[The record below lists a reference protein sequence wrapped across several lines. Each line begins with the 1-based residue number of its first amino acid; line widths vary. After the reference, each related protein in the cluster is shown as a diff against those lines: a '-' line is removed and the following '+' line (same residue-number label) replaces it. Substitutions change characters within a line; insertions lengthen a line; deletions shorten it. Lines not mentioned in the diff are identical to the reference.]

1 MRVIPYIFF
10 SSVREIQVP
19 FNDKLRML
27 PTMGHP
33 NGPGGYFGVCSRY
46 LISGGIVTSAA
57 NRRAHAVAGDSC
69 VTMVREF
76 IGYELCDN
84 AFLSANELHSIRL
97 KDLWTI
103 SIS

>member
-1 MRVIPYIFF
+1 M
-10 SSVREIQVP
+10 
-19 FNDKLRML
+19 
-27 PTMGHP
+27 
-33 NGPGGYFGVCSRY
+33 
-46 LISGGIVTSAA
+46 TSAA